1 MRRAIE
7 VLTAYVGSSTSAEP
21 ASEVMNRT
29 LDEGPE
35 AFNDLAIGL
44 LFVSGYLLSE
54 YARNRRVTGLEALQD
69 LALKVAPKGE

>member
-7 VLTAYVGSSTSAEP
+7 VLTAYVGSSQSTEP
-21 ASEVMNRT
+21 ATEAMNRT
-29 LDEGPE
+29 LDEGPQ

-54 YARNRRVTGLEALQD
+54 NARHRGVTGLEALQD
-69 LALKVAPKGE
+69 LALKVAPTAE